1 MYGTQQKS
9 SKKEFYNSKI
19 PHQEIRKITNK
30 QPNLMLK
37 GLENEEQMNPK
48 LVKGKKQ

>member
-9 SKKEFYNSKI
+9 SKKEFYNNKI

-30 QPNLMLK
+30 QPNFTLK
-37 GLENEEQMNPK
+37 GLENKEQMNPK
-48 LVKGKKQ
+48 LVKGKK

>member
-30 QPNLMLK
+30 QPNL
-37 GLENEEQMNPK
+37 
-48 LVKGKKQ
+48 VKE